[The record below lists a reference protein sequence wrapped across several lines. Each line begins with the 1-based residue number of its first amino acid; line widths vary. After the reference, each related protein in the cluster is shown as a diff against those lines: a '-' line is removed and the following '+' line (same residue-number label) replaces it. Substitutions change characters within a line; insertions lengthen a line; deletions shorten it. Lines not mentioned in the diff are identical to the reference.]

1 MYRPIKVRYPE
12 NHPFFQD
19 ADLLYAKTIKN
30 SSIGFYDTLI
40 GKNQLKKNKF
50 VSKFP
55 CGVNGCKVHFISVEK
70 YMMHYEA
77 AHRFACSICNLSLPS
92 PRYLDIHLREVHD
105 NFFLA
110 QNERQPM
117 YECLIENCP
126 YKFSSHL
133 ERGEHLVNMHNYPS
147 DFNDIIIGKKYV
159 KQNNHKKKKKKKK
172 KKMKS
177 NKKSSLSC
185 NNNRRK
191 NRLCV

>member
-19 ADLLYAKTIKN
+19 ADLLYAKTMKN

-77 AHRFACSICNLSLPS
+77 AHRFACSICIDDMCVLYVHILFLIVLRAV
-92 PRYLDIHLREVHD
+92 RY
-105 NFFLA
+105 
-110 QNERQPM
+110 
-117 YECLIENCP
+117 
-126 YKFSSHL
+126 
-133 ERGEHLVNMHNYPS
+133 
-147 DFNDIIIGKKYV
+147 
-159 KQNNHKKKKKKKK
+159 
-172 KKMKS
+172 
-177 NKKSSLSC
+177 
-185 NNNRRK
+185 
-191 NRLCV
+191 